1 METSKSKRVNMSI
14 PLNDYGII
22 QKNIIEKGIFISVPE
37 YIRYLI
43 KEDLKKKGL
52 VKINCVDCV
61 GYVCKIPNIL

>member
-43 KEDLKKKGL
+43 KEDLKKRGL
-52 VKINCVDCV
+52 SK
-61 GYVCKIPNIL
+61 